1 MKDDK
6 RAFWARMFVK
16 HQSALNGFFRRRVAH
31 PWDAQDLAQEVYLRL
46 LRVDGRDDHEIDNP
60 EAYLYT
66 VAANLV
72 KEHGVKQK
80 RSAENVDI
88 SAVLPELEAPEGS
101 AEDETERDQRRR
113 WLTDMLERLPPR
125 CKAVMVMQYRDQ
137 MSYAQ
142 IAEELG
148 VSTHMVKKYVMKALA
163 LCRKQAQQEPAP

>member
-16 HQSALNGFFRRRVAH
+16 HQAALNGFLRRRVAH

-46 LRVDGRDDHEIDNP
+46 LRVDTREGHAIENP

-72 KEHGVKQK
+72 KEHGLMQK
-80 RSAENVDI
+80 RAAMNVDV
-88 SAVLPELEAPEGS
+88 SAVLPELAAPEGS
-101 AEDETERDQRRR
+101 AEDEAERESRRK
-113 WLTDMLERLPPR
+113 WLTEMLERLPPR
-125 CKAVMVMQYRDQ
+125 CKAVMIMQYRDQ

-142 IAEELG
+142 IAEQLG

-163 LCRKQAQQEPAP
+163 LCRKLAQQGPAP

>member
-46 LRVDGRDDHEIDNP
+46 LRIDTREDHAIENP

-72 KEHGVKQK
+72 KEHGVRQK
-80 RSAENVDI
+80 RTVENVDI
-88 SAVLPELEAPEGS
+88 AAVLPELEAPGGS
-101 AEDETERDQRRR
+101 AEDEAERESRRR
-113 WLTDMLERLPPR
+113 WVADMLEGLPPR

-142 IAEELG
+142 IAERLG

-163 LCRKQAQQEPAP
+163 LCRKRAQREPAP

>member
-6 RAFWARMFVK
+6 RTFWARMFVK
-16 HQSALNGFFRRRVAH
+16 HQSALNGFFRRRVTH

-46 LRVDGRDDHEIDNP
+46 LRVDSREGHAIENP

-66 VAANLV
+66 VASNLV
-72 KEHGVKQK
+72 KEHGIMRK
-80 RSAENVDI
+80 REAARVDI

-113 WLTDMLERLPPR
+113 WLTEMLERLPPR
-125 CKAVMVMQYRDQ
+125 CKAVMIMQYRDQ

-148 VSTHMVKKYVMKALA
+148 VSTHMVKKYVTKSLS
-163 LCRKQAQQEPAP
+163 LCRKLARQESAP